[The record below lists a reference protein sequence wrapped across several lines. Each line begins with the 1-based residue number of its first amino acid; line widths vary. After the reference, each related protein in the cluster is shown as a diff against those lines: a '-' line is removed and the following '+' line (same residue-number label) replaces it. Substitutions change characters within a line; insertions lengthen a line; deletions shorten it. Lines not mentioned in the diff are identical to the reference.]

1 MDVKVNAPVFT
12 FLNAI
17 VQANVDALDSSVQTT
32 VPSAP
37 IVTFVPP
44 LLVWSVS

>member
-12 FLNAI
+12 FLNDI
-17 VQANVDALDSSVQTT
+17 VQANVDVLDSSVQTT
-32 VPSAP
+32 VPSAS